1 MLRPF
6 LSCIWIL
13 PSSAANLHSAQHHL
27 WISWITKSLL
37 TDFIPSWQDH
47 CLHWQQ
53 KYNPIRGSRLLPSE
67 PSGWEALLPSSPVL
81 ASFSNLSALQ
91 LQEFFR
97 WAWWSKPA
105 APMFR
110 ISRKEDHESEARL
123 DCIVSTKL
131 ARAAYQKQ
139 IKQEQKTYKQ
149 PPLPNL
155 SPSFAYP
162 VPSHMPH
169 LLLGSL

>member
-13 PSSAANLHSAQHHL
+13 PSSVASLHSAQHL
-27 WISWITKSLL
+27 WISWITKSLS
-37 TDFIPSWQDH
+37 TDFIWSWQDH

-67 PSGWEALLPSSPVL
+67 PSGWEALLPSLLFPQT
-81 ASFSNLSALQ
+81 SALQ

-110 ISRKEDHESEARL
+110 ILRKEDHESEDRL
-123 DCIVSTKL
+123 NCTVSTKL

-139 IKQEQKTYKQ
+139 TNKNKKHSNN
-149 PPLPNL
+149 PPPNL
-155 SPSFAYP
+155 SPSFAYL

-169 LLLGSL
+169 LLLGYL